1 MMNPVLEFR
10 NVSKHYGKVKALDEV
25 SFQIHPGK
33 IVGILGSNG
42 SGKSTLMKLSSSV
55 VRPST
60 GEILI
65 DGISVGRETKEITS
79 LMVDTPSFDSW
90 MTVND
95 AIQFQQDFF
104 QNFDTAKAKDMLD
117 FMKLNG
123 ESRVGSLS
131 KGMKER
137 LQLTLAMS
145 RNAKLYLLD
154 EPIGGVDPVAR
165 AKILDAIVEYYS
177 EDSSILISTHLL
189 QDIEKIF
196 DEVLFVKQ
204 GKLILQDDVENI
216 RIKHRK
222 SIDELFKEVYADC

>member
-1 MMNPVLEFR
+1 MNPVLEFR
-10 NVSKHYGKVKALDEV
+10 DVSKKYSGVHALDHAT
-25 SFQIHPGK
+25 FQIQPGK

-42 SGKSTLMKLSSSV
+42 SGKSTLMKLSAGVVHPSS
-55 VRPST
+55 
-60 GEILI
+60 GEVLI
-65 DGISVGRETKEITS
+65 DGKLVGRETKGITS
-79 LMVDTPSFDSW
+79 FMVDTPSFEKW

-95 AIQFQQDFF
+95 AIEFHKDFF
-104 QNFDTAKAKDMLD
+104 QGFDGSKAKDMLD

-123 ESRVGSLS
+123 FSRVDSLS
-131 KGMKER
+131 KGMLER

-165 AKILDAIVEYYS
+165 GKILDAIVEYYS
-177 EDSSILISTHLL
+177 EDSSLLISTHLL

-196 DEVLFVKQ
+196 DEVVFVKKGQ
-204 GKLILQDDVENI
+204 LILHDDVENI
-216 RIKHRK
+216 RMKHRK